1 MKAALWKAAVAGLVL
16 FILGVAA
23 GVAVIDML
31 GEEDGST
38 VTRAESITSV
48 EPRATTVTRTRTVRQ
63 PSEDAL
69 PDEWSRCTNA
79 ERRFAS
85 YSIGYPGGWYTTHL
99 NAEQACEYFDP
110 EPFEILEGT
119 EFPPT
124 ALFVTVTLEPF
135 DTYVE
140 QLTDPMFFDTIRRE
154 DLRVDGRAAVLV
166 ETVASGEG
174 ENEPGERRYGYVVDA
189 SCVANECVKS
199 GRVFVVLATGL
210 PGDER
215 YDEFKSVADEAV
227 QTVRFL

>member
-1 MKAALWKAAVAGLVL
+1 MRTPVWKAALAGLVL
-16 FILGVAA
+16 FVLGVAA
-23 GVAVIDML
+23 GATTIDML
-31 GEEDGST
+31 DDGTST
-38 VTRAESITSV
+38 VTRAENVTTV
-48 EPRATTVTRTRTVRQ
+48 ETAATTVTRTRTVRES
-63 PSEDAL
+63 SEDPL
-69 PDEWSRCTNA
+69 PAGWSRCTNA
-79 ERRFAS
+79 ERRFES

-124 ALFVTVTLEPF
+124 ALFVTMTLEPF
-135 DTYVE
+135 DTYLE
-140 QLTDPMFFDTIRRE
+140 QLTDPAFFDTIRRE
-154 DLRVDGRAAVLV
+154 DTKVDGLDAVLI
-166 ETVASGEG
+166 ETVATGEG
-174 ENEPGERRYGYVVDA
+174 ENEPGERRYGYVVQA
-189 SCVANECVKS
+189 ACVADECVKS

>member
-1 MKAALWKAAVAGLVL
+1 MRTAVWKAALGGLVL

-23 GVAVIDML
+23 GAATIDML
-31 GEEDGST
+31 DEGTST
-38 VTRAESITSV
+38 VTRAESVTSV
-48 EPRATTVTRTRTVRQ
+48 ETAATTVTRTRTVRQ

-69 PDEWSRCTNA
+69 PAGWSRCTNA

-124 ALFVTVTLEPF
+124 ALFVTVTLEPS
-135 DTYVE
+135 DTYVD
-140 QLTDPMFFDTIRRE
+140 QLTDPMFFDTVRRE
-154 DLRVDGRAAVLV
+154 DMRVDGRAAVLV
-166 ETVASGEG
+166 ETIATGEG
-174 ENEPGERRYGYVVDA
+174 EDEPGERRYGYVVDVG
-189 SCVANECVKS
+189 CIGNECVKS

-215 YDEFKSVADEAV
+215 YEEFKMVADEAV